1 MGCTASRKKTMKR
14 RRRKKPADTQSCAIR
29 TMHLML
35 WNIREAFHYF
45 AVSPP
50 HSLFGDKT
58 YFLSTWKVR
67 LLLLLL
73 LQALAVKHFCD
84 DGGWRLTTIK
94 DQSAISICWPL
105 GPQAYICQEQPQQRH
120 TAGSKA
126 HYQRN
131 PFSKAQLGRFPPIAR
146 YKNFFLCSEAA
157 CRKLYNR
164 GQKEGEWTL
173 TSPRDTISSL
183 HTLVINVSSFGKRG
197 WDSST
202 IR

>member
-1 MGCTASRKKTMKR
+1 MGCTASRKKTRKR

-29 TMHLML
+29 TTHLML

-58 YFLSTWKVR
+58 YFLFTRKVR
-67 LLLLLL
+67 LLVLLLLLLL

-105 GPQAYICQEQPQQRH
+105 GPQAYICQEQHISGTQLAARRIINETCFQKPSWE
-120 TAGSKA
+120 GSPLSHVLKIS
-126 HYQRN
+126 
-131 PFSKAQLGRFPPIAR
+131 FFAQKRPAENSIIEVRRKESGR
-146 YKNFFLCSEAA
+146 
-157 CRKLYNR
+157 
-164 GQKEGEWTL
+164 
-173 TSPRDTISSL
+173 
-183 HTLVINVSSFGKRG
+183 
-197 WDSST
+197 
-202 IR
+202 